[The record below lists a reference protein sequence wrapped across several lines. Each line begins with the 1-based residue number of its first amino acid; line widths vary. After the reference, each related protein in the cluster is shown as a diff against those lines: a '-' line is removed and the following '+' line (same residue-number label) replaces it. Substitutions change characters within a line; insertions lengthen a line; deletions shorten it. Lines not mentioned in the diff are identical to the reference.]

1 LPDEK
6 VERQFGNI
14 YTPEYIARFFAKY
27 LRKELP
33 LNRFQ
38 RMSIGD
44 PACGSGI
51 FLRAMLET
59 KFETLLDTL
68 TTQNISDGFQSVLG
82 IDIDPNACAATRLSL
97 SLLSLVLTD
106 QIPQSLK
113 ILEGDA
119 LGMYRDQM
127 GLKESLDVV
136 VANPPF
142 VNIDV
147 LPSERRQLL
156 LDVLGDSAKGKTDL
170 YLGILLAGI
179 DFLKPEGFGLFVL
192 PKNFMISENAAPIR
206 EVLLQNAVIHCVVD
220 LSAVRVFE
228 QVGAYVVLLIFQ
240 KQASPDS
247 NRPVLVVRCNDL
259 AGAALEDA
267 LQGQEV
273 RTPAYDV
280 YWGVQPRRGDE
291 SWEFAPPESVAL
303 QSKLANHPTLI
314 EVAEIRQGMVTGLDD
329 VFFRPMSAIPKRE
342 KDIYIPYL
350 EDREIEPYRIPAI
363 QKRYAIYPFCGDDLL
378 DEESFSMQYPQTW
391 EYLLSHKGIL
401 SARRCVRVAKI
412 PWWRPERPRE
422 PKMLLRPKIV
432 TPHLVISPR
441 FALDMEGACAV
452 SRSPYIVP
460 RGPGGRDELLY
471 FVGILNSTPC
481 FWMITQA
488 AHNYSRGYSRLEV
501 ATLKGI
507 PIPDPTRVDRALF
520 REIIRLVSLR
530 LEAVGLD
537 AVKIEGLLDDRVSDA
552 YGLSEMDKRIVGLGV
567 YQ

>member
-1 LPDEK
+1 LPDER
-6 VERQFGNI
+6 VERQFGNV
-14 YTPEYIARFFAKY
+14 YTPEFIARFFAKY
-27 LRKELP
+27 LRKELQ
-33 LNRFQ
+33 LSKFQ

-51 FLRAMLET
+51 FLRAMLEA
-59 KFETLLDTL
+59 KFETLLDAL
-68 TTQNISDGFQSVLG
+68 TTQNISDGFRSVLG

-106 QIPQSLK
+106 QVPQSLK

-119 LGMYRDQM
+119 LALYSDQW
-127 GLKESLDVV
+127 GLKGSLDVV

-142 VNIDV
+142 VNVDV
-147 LPSERRQLL
+147 LPAERRQLL

-170 YLGILLAGI
+170 YLGILQAGI
-179 DFLKPEGFGLFVL
+179 DLLKPDGFGLFVL
-192 PKNFMISENAAPIR
+192 PKNFLISENAAPLR
-206 EVLLQNAVIHCVVD
+206 ETLLQTAVLHCVVD

-228 QVGAYVVLLIFQ
+228 QVGAYVILLVFQ
-240 KQASPDS
+240 KQASPDI
-247 NRPVLVVRCNDL
+247 NLPVLVVRCRDL
-259 AGAALEDA
+259 AGVALEDA

-280 YWGVQPRRGDE
+280 YWGGQPRRGDE
-291 SWEFAPPESVAL
+291 SWEFAPPERVAL
-303 QSKLANHPTLI
+303 QSKLASHPTLI
-314 EVAEIRQGMVTGLDD
+314 EVAEIRQGMVTGMDD
-329 VFFRPMSAIPKRE
+329 VFFRPSSSIPKRE
-342 KDIYIPYL
+342 RDIYIPYL
-350 EDREIEPYRIPAI
+350 EDREIEPYRIPAA
-363 QKRYAIYPFCGDDLL
+363 QKRYVIYPFRGDDPL
-378 DEESFSMQYPQTW
+378 DEEGFSTQYPQTW
-391 EYLLSHKGIL
+391 EYLLSHKGML

-471 FVGILNSTPC
+471 FVGVLNSTPC

-507 PIPDPTRVDRALF
+507 PIPDPARVDRTLL
-520 REIIRLVSLR
+520 REIVRLVSLR
-530 LEAVGLD
+530 LEASGPD
-537 AVKIEGLLDDRVSDA
+537 ALNTERLLDDRISEA
-552 YGLSEMDKRIVGLGV
+552 YGLSDKDKRLVGLGV